1 MDAAALAMGN
11 AVLPHRPKTRIAAM
25 KLMLTLKQLNGGEL
39 FSIAAVMFMVVAVAY
54 GLLA

>member
-1 MDAAALAMGN
+1 
-11 AVLPHRPKTRIAAM
+11 M